1 VVAVVGGT
9 RNGLYT
15 KFFFVVFK
23 KNEKTQKIG
32 KGVGVGTMLSLQTVV
47 RDVVLWLLDVRER
60 VRKLEGEVAMLRGE
74 VARMHKEVVKLR
86 NKVRY
91 EELVAK
97 VRYEELLRRQVPVP
111 EDGSRFWRGVRSV
124 ELGSSS

>member
-1 VVAVVGGT
+1 
-9 RNGLYT
+9 
-15 KFFFVVFK
+15 
-23 KNEKTQKIG
+23 
-32 KGVGVGTMLSLQTVV
+32 MLSLQTVV

-60 VRKLEGEVAMLRGE
+60 VRRLEGEVALLRGE

-97 VRYEELLRRQVPVP
+97 EANLVFSEAGAWRR
-111 EDGSRFWRGVRSV
+111 RGA
-124 ELGSSS
+124 